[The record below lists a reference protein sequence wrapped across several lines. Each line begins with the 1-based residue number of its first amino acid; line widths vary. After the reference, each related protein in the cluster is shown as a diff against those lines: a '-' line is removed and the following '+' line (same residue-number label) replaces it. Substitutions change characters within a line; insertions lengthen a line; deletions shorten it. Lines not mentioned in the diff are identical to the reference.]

1 MATLPDIILF
11 KHPQAEFAVSDT
23 YDSLLW
29 HDSAI
34 PKPTEADI
42 AAWGEELAQFLE
54 DTQYRQNRRAEYP
67 SIQDQLELIYE
78 QGIEGWRAE
87 IEKIRQK
94 YPKPTSGG
102 R

>member
-54 DTQYRQNRRAEYP
+54 DTQYL
-67 SIQDQLELIYE
+67 QDQLELIYE